1 MNPKRS
7 EWSQQANCKNNSGPF
22 LHERP
27 IKDEYEPICAACPVR
42 DLCLAHAIRNDEM
55 GIWGGK
61 TDKERSKIKLTKE
74 ELRVIPLEAVG
85 SVYRRETEVSVAPL
99 QKAKQKI
106 FDSRETFYQTVRIE
120 KQAVAT
126 VLSAGLATL
135 LLSLPDIS

>member
-1 MNPKRS
+1 MNPTRR
-7 EWSQQANCKNNSGPF
+7 EWSQQSNCRSNPKPF

-27 IKDEYEPICAACPVR
+27 IKSEYEPICEACPVR

-55 GIWGGK
+55 GIWGGL
-61 TDKERSKIKLTKE
+61 TDKERTKVKLSKD
-74 ELRVIPLEAVG
+74 ELRRVPLEAVG
-85 SVYRRETEVSVAPL
+85 SVYRRETEVAVAPL

-106 FDSRETFYQTVRIE
+106 FESRDSFYHQVQLE
-120 KQAVAT
+120 KSAVAT